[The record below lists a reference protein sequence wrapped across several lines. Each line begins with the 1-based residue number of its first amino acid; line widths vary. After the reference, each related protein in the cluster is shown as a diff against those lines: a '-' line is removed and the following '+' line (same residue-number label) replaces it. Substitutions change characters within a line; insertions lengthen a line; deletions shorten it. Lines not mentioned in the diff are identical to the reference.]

1 MPQKSLAQRI
11 QRELAHQDGLE
22 DIVAGEADGGA
33 IILSGH
39 VQRDADRARAAQIAR
54 ALAPNRHIRNLLE
67 VERLVIEDLEDTE
80 GVDVDEVA
88 AEDDE
93 QIPPARPRAIADPT
107 DEEEVPLETDDLNV
121 VNPDLADDFPEVEED
136 PAYFPPTDPVITEGP
151 HGDVEILGGWAPSA
165 DSDQEVAASAEDTQ
179 PGDEALAEAITR
191 ELRED
196 AATTELR
203 IHVRVERGVAFLYG
217 RVPDLADAENAEAVA
232 SRVPGVREVVELL
245 DVAGM

>member
-11 QRELAHQDGLE
+11 QRELAHQAGLE
-22 DIVAGEADGGA
+22 DVVAGEADGGA

-54 ALAPNRHIRNLLE
+54 ALAPNRHIRSLLE
-67 VERLVIEDLEDTE
+67 VERLVIEDLE
-80 GVDVDEVA
+80 GVNVDEVA

-93 QIPPARPRAIADPT
+93 QIPPARRRAIADPT

-121 VNPDLADDFPEVEED
+121 LDPDIADDLPEVEED

-196 AATTELR
+196 AATTALR